1 MTVLLYYFV
10 SFSCIIVFLKNRKNA
25 RTFVGGAVF
34 STTIIH
40 HFQYSLLLYMK
51 MKPIRSNIKDAST
64 SSIRQAMN
72 IRRHELSQKIRKT
85 KKCQML
91 QLKRRHTT
99 AAFLDGEQDQGSG
112 QSPQTTASPQ
122 QCFTEFI
129 ASPTI
134 FSLSALQ
141 ASLSRS
147 KHQVTIRLQ
156 DYPIQQAES
165 FLRSIAGFL
174 SPNDD
179 SSLEAL
185 KVLTNLSAMESSET
199 STNYYTSHS
208 SWCVFMLS
216 STHGNIPKCLLNILA
231 SSNIFNIE
239 QACWVIG
246 NIAGD
251 SHQCREKLVTMEFTP
266 ILISLLQQMDSF
278 VILRNA
284 IWALSNMS
292 RGEHSIAPFIQA
304 GLSANVLLNVL
315 RLDESVGDNIWDIRS
330 EIAWFLAFVSAKDEE
345 ELIAQ
350 LLNTEIFICLAKL
363 FSQATDMV
371 INNRDRGSIFK
382 SIIPLIRIFGNLAT
396 GADGKYVEGIIMTE
410 DRSVIKTLAKWLG
423 VYKPCSEMMAICTEV
438 TWVCGAL
445 LCDVGRANHAST
457 TIAYPIILPALCEVF
472 LRGSFTLEWKREIVN
487 AIWNALAAPPNF
499 DGDTFAIRDEL
510 LLQLF
515 QKDGMVRALVGT
527 LICLDVDAIRP
538 ALNIIDAMHRRLQR
552 FNIDALV
559 TLQSAECEH
568 ALEHVCD
575 AASSSS
581 SYGNSKSWDEL
592 ECENRG
598 GIESCADIA
607 ANLID
612 DFYGD
617 DDNYDMSEVGLT
629 CGVSEEGNHFTFGL
643 QDPIP
648 TFNFS
653 NNREEIRQVAQDPMS
668 LPAGR
673 GRGRGRTVPAW
684 MQKHN

>member
-1 MTVLLYYFV
+1 
-10 SFSCIIVFLKNRKNA
+10 
-25 RTFVGGAVF
+25 
-34 STTIIH
+34 
-40 HFQYSLLLYMK
+40 
-51 MKPIRSNIKDAST
+51 MKPVRSNIKDAST
-64 SSIRQAMN
+64 SSIRKAMN
-72 IRRHELSQKIRKT
+72 IRRHELSQKIRKA

-99 AAFLDGEQDQGSG
+99 APLDGLDQVSD
-112 QSPQTTASPQ
+112 QSSQTSSPQ
-122 QCFTEFI
+122 QCFIEFI
-129 ASPTI
+129 SSPSI

-141 ASLSRS
+141 SSLSRS
-147 KHQVTIRLQ
+147 KNQVTIRLQ

-165 FLRSIAGFL
+165 FLRSIADFL
-174 SPNDD
+174 GPNDD

-216 STHGNIPKCLLNILA
+216 SSHGNIPKCLLNILA
-231 SSNIFNIE
+231 SSNASNIE

-251 SHQCREKLVTMEFTP
+251 SQQCREKLVTMDFLP
-266 ILISLLQQMDSF
+266 VLISLLQQTASL
-278 VILRNA
+278 VILRNV

-292 RGEHSIAPFIQA
+292 RGEHSIAPFIKA
-304 GLSANVLLNVL
+304 GLSANIVLNIL
-315 RLDESVGDNIWDIRS
+315 RLDESAGDNIWDIRS

-345 ELIAQ
+345 ELITQ
-350 LLNTEIFICLAKL
+350 LLNTEIFVHLAKL

-371 INNRDRGSIFK
+371 IDRRDRGSIFK

-396 GADGKYVEGIIMTE
+396 STDGRNVQGIILTE
-410 DRSVIKTLAKWLG
+410 EHSVINTLTKWLE
-423 VYKPCSEMMAICTEV
+423 VYKPCPEIMAICTEV

-457 TIAYPIILPALCEVF
+457 TIAYPILLPVLCKVF

-515 QKDGMVRALVGT
+515 QRDGMVRALVGT
-527 LICLDVDAIRP
+527 LTCLDVDAIRP
-538 ALNIIDAMHRRLQR
+538 ALNIIDAMHRRLKR
-552 FNIDALV
+552 FNIDALQV
-559 TLQSAECEH
+559 LQSAECEH

-581 SYGNSKSWDEL
+581 SYGNSKSWDEF
-592 ECENRG
+592 ESNNVG
-598 GIESCADIA
+598 GIESCAEIA

-617 DDNYDMSEVGLT
+617 DDNYDMSEVGLG
-629 CGVSEEGNHFTFGL
+629 CGVSAEGNHFTFGL

-653 NNREEIRQVAQDPMS
+653 NSGSETRAVVQDPMS

>member
-1 MTVLLYYFV
+1 
-10 SFSCIIVFLKNRKNA
+10 
-25 RTFVGGAVF
+25 
-34 STTIIH
+34 
-40 HFQYSLLLYMK
+40 
-51 MKPIRSNIKDAST
+51 MKPVRSNIKDAST

-99 AAFLDGEQDQGSG
+99 AAFLDGEDQGSD
-112 QSPQTTASPQ
+112 QSSPTTSPQ
-122 QCFTEFI
+122 QCFTDFI
-129 ASPTI
+129 STPTI

-141 ASLSRS
+141 SSLSRS

-156 DYPIQQAES
+156 DYPIQQGES

-174 SPNDD
+174 STNND

-216 STHGNIPKCLLNILA
+216 SANGNIPQCLMNILS
-231 SSNIFNIE
+231 SSNIPNIE
-239 QACWVIG
+239 QVCWVIG

-251 SHQCREKLVTMEFTP
+251 SQQCREKLVTMKFIP
-266 ILISLLQQMDSF
+266 ALISLLQQTDSL

-292 RGEHSIAPFIQA
+292 RGDHSIAPFVQA
-304 GLSANVLLNVL
+304 GLSANTVLNIL
-315 RLDESVGDNIWDIRS
+315 RLDESAGANIWDIRS

-345 ELIAQ
+345 EFVTQ
-350 LLNTEIFICLAKL
+350 LLNTEIFIYLAKL
-363 FSQATDMV
+363 FAQATDLV
-371 INNRDRGSIFK
+371 IKKRDRGSIFK

-396 GADGKYVEGIIMTE
+396 NADGKYVQGIILTE
-410 DRSVIKTLAKWLG
+410 DHSVIKTLAKWLK
-423 VYKPCSEMMAICTEV
+423 VYKPCPEIMTICTEV

-457 TIAYPIILPALCEVF
+457 TIAYPILLPALCQVF
-472 LRGSFTLEWKREIVN
+472 LCGSFTLEWKREIVN

-515 QKDGMVRALVGT
+515 QRDGIVRALVGT
-527 LICLDVDAIRP
+527 LTCLDVDAIRP
-538 ALNIIDAMHRRLQR
+538 ALNIIDAMHRRLKR
-552 FNIDALV
+552 FNVDSLLI
-559 TLQSAECEH
+559 LQSAECEH

-581 SYGNSKSWDEL
+581 SYGNSKSWDEFDS
-592 ECENRG
+592 NHGG
-598 GIESCADIA
+598 GIESCAEIA

-617 DDNYDMSEVGLT
+617 DENYDMSEAGLT
-629 CGVSEEGNHFTFGL
+629 CGVSADGNHFTFGL

-653 NNREEIRQVAQDPMS
+653 SSGEEVRPVVQDPMS

-684 MQKHN
+684 MQKHS